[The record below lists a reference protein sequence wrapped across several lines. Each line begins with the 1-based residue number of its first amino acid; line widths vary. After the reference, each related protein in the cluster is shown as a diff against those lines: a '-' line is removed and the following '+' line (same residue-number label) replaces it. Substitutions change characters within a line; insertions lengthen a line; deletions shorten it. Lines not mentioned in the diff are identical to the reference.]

1 MQIKYMGS
9 FLQHAPFKLLQ
20 ENKEEL
26 NQEMLKAEKIKKSQ
40 NEEGKQ
46 SLDYSRN
53 IGEESIL

>member
-1 MQIKYMGS
+1 MGS